1 MQRRGSWI
9 VRLGN
14 VATGLVL
21 VGAVALLA
29 HDRALPAFRERSVAD
44 PGEPVPEELLALDL
58 VRGDTV
64 RLGDTGPATLLAVLS
79 TCPACER
86 SAGAWREALA
96 EAPGR
101 LLLLLVGES
110 PDAEAAWAARLIP
123 GAVALLPLDRPE
135 TLRRLRIRTVPTALS
150 ISLDGELLSRREGGV
165 SSDEARRILASL
177 DPRPAD
183 SAPRDPGVRGD
194 GPGASTSNPSRR

>member
-1 MQRRGSWI
+1 MQTRGSWI
-9 VRLGN
+9 ARLGN
-14 VATGLVL
+14 AATGLVL

-29 HDRALPAFRERSVAD
+29 YDRALPALRERSVAD

-58 VRGDTV
+58 ERGDTV
-64 RLGDTGPATLLAVLS
+64 SLADTGPATLLAVLS

-96 EAPGR
+96 ETPGR

-135 TLRRLRIRTVPTALS
+135 TLRRLRIRTVPTAVS
-150 ISLDGELLSRREGGV
+150 ISPDGELLSRREGGI
-165 SSDEARRILASL
+165 SSDEARRILAAL

-194 GPGASTSNPSRR
+194 GPDAPTSNPSRR